1 MRMPK
6 SEYNFSNRRTAVNR
20 VYLATCCALLGLMG
34 PSWSQFRQPGNP
46 PGGPQD
52 PPIQPG
58 PKFVVQ
64 KVCGRCKQ
72 VVPDDSKI
80 GDKCPLCGAK
90 WTDEEAG
97 SDQQKKN
104 KANVPAPRSP
114 THAWDRIAD
123 TDSDTYGSFIWRWVV
138 IGVGFVVSAI
148 IVLYTV
154 RFLKNNI

>member
-1 MRMPK
+1 MKRL
-6 SEYNFSNRRTAVNR
+6 FVAIVFT
-20 VYLATCCALLGLMG
+20 LLCLTGT
-34 PSWSQFRQPGNP
+34 SWGQFRQPGNP
-46 PGGPQD
+46 PAGPEGRAPPPGFRIAQN

-72 VVPDDSKI
+72 VVPDDSKT
-80 GDKCPLCGAK
+80 GDKCPFCGAK
-90 WTDEEAG
+90 WTDEDGG
-97 SDQQKKN
+97 SDQQKKSKTN
-104 KANVPAPRSP
+104 ISAPRSQ

>member
-1 MRMPK
+1 MRRL
-6 SEYNFSNRRTAVNR
+6 FVAIVFT
-20 VYLATCCALLGLMG
+20 LLCLTGT
-34 PSWSQFRQPGNP
+34 SRSQFRQPANP
-46 PGGPQD
+46 PARPEDRAPPPDFRMPQN
-52 PPIQPG
+52 PPVQPG

-72 VVPDDSKI
+72 IVPDDSKT
-80 GDKCPLCGAK
+80 GDKCPFCGAK
-90 WTDEEAG
+90 WTDEDGG
-97 SDQQKKN
+97 SDKQKKGKTN
-104 KANVPAPRSP
+104 APAPRSQ

>member
-1 MRMPK
+1 MKQVM
-6 SEYNFSNRRTAVNR
+6 
-20 VYLATCCALLGLMG
+20 LATFCVLLSLMG
-34 PSWSQFRQPGNP
+34 TSWGQFRQPDNP
-46 PGGPQD
+46 PARPQD
-52 PPIQPG
+52 RSPPPGFRIPQNPPIQQG

-64 KVCGRCKQ
+64 KICGRCKQ
-72 VVPDDSKI
+72 VVPDNSKT
-80 GDKCPLCGAK
+80 GDKCPFCGAK
-90 WTDEEAG
+90 WTDEDG
-97 SDQQKKN
+97 SSDQQKKGKSN
-104 KANVPAPRSP
+104 LPAARSQ